1 MSTDKPPGEAKA
13 AFAAWLADR
22 ESRIGALRAAATGK
36 APELSH
42 RQLHDLVHDLAGRWY
57 DWFVRHHLA
66 VEQARAPD
74 AVGAFMVGLEPV
86 VAVKEAAR
94 PDVRGCMAALNLRR
108 FCPAV
113 SGTRRLRHESF
124 PPYLPGLVSTVCPA
138 GRPERNRRKA
148 GFGGP
153 ADAGSAARPSA
164 APTTPHWPPQAP
176 PM

>member
-1 MSTDKPPGEAKA
+1 MSADKPPGEAKA

-74 AVGAFMVGLEPV
+74 AVGALMVGLEPV
-86 VAVKEAAR
+86 VAVKPLDR
-94 PDVRGCMAALNLRR
+94 M
-108 FCPAV
+108 F
-113 SGTRRLRHESF
+113 
-124 PPYLPGLVSTVCPA
+124 A
-138 GRPERNRRKA
+138 GAWQP
-148 GFGGP
+148 
-153 ADAGSAARPSA
+153 
-164 APTTPHWPPQAP
+164 
-176 PM
+176 